1 MPAMGGACWSGYPY
15 TYADA
20 FGTTVMPMPMI
31 AQWPNAMLKLT
42 GNIVANAPPNYAY
55 AGIGFS
61 IGQTGSGTPTL
72 VSPTGNGLTFNV
84 TNSTSGAGVIIRAQV
99 GNGTTTWCHDMTTF
113 PATLTWSQFT
123 VNCYMTGGAPYNKE
137 PIKGIE
143 VNVAGGTGAGTIN
156 LTINSI
162 TEN

>member
-1 MPAMGGACWSGYPY
+1 MAAW
-15 TYADA
+15 
-20 FGTTVMPMPMI
+20 TT
-31 AQWPNAMLKLT
+31 NTLKLT
-42 GNIVANAPPNYAY
+42 GNIVAVSGTNYSY

-84 TNSTSGAGVIIRAQV
+84 TNSTSGTGVIMRAQV
-99 GNGTTTWCHDMTTF
+99 TDGTMTWCHDMTTF
-113 PATLTWSQFT
+113 PATLTWADFKVT
-123 VNCYMTGGAPYNKE
+123 CYGPVGPAYAKQ

-143 VNVAGGTGAGTIN
+143 VNIAGGTGAGTIN